1 MSSSLPATTPPAT
14 SPPVTS
20 PPATSPARAGAERR
34 NGQSLGAVLGALSHA
49 LDLTEG
55 QPAGHCLRSAW
66 LAYAVAEE
74 IGLDEGARSDVYFT
88 ALCKDLGCS
97 SNAARIC
104 ELYLADDLAFKRDF
118 KLIDGS
124 LSSALR
130 FVLSHTGTGSQLT
143 ERVGAI
149 VNILRNGGEIARSL
163 IETRCERGADIA
175 ARIGLSESVQD
186 GIRSLDE
193 HWNGAGKAAG
203 LAGEAIPLPSRIAL
217 VAQVADIFHVA
228 RGREAARCE
237 VRARA
242 GTWFE
247 PRLAEA
253 VADLP
258 DDVWS
263 ALASDDIET
272 RVLALPPALRSDRPD
287 EDRLDAIA
295 NAFAQV
301 VDAKSPFTAN
311 HSERVALY
319 ADMIAAELGHGADE
333 RRVLRRAGLLH
344 DLGKLGVSNDILD
357 KNGRPTEDEWATI
370 RMHPVHGERIL
381 SRVDAFKD
389 LAPLALSHHERLD
402 GAGYPNGVAA
412 EALDLPTRILSVA
425 DVFDAL
431 SADRPYRAAMPLTK
445 VLATMRE
452 DVAAAFDG
460 DVFAALERALAKSE
474 LFAGR

>member
-1 MSSSLPATTPPAT
+1 MSAIAIPSAEL
-14 SPPVTS
+14 VG
-20 PPATSPARAGAERR
+20 GAANKR
-34 NGQSLGAVLGALSHA
+34 QSLGAVLGALSHA

-55 QPAGHCLRSAW
+55 QPQGHCLRAAW
-66 LAYAVAEE
+66 IAHAIGAEL
-74 IGLDEGARSDVYFT
+74 GLTGQAADDVYFT

-104 ELYLADDLAFKRDF
+104 ELYLADDLSFKRDF

-143 ERVGAI
+143 ERVSAI

-175 ARIGLSESVQD
+175 ARLGLSQGVQD
-186 GIRSLDE
+186 GIRFLDE
-193 HWNGAGKAAG
+193 HWNGAGKASG
-203 LAGEAIPLPSRIAL
+203 LRGDAIPLPSRIAL
-217 VAQVADIFHVA
+217 LAQVADIFHVA
-228 RGREAARCE
+228 QGREAARRE

-242 GTWFE
+242 DAWFE
-247 PRLAEA
+247 PLL
-253 VADLP
+253 VAAFDELP
-258 DDVWS
+258 DRVWA
-263 ALASDDIET
+263 ALEQPDIEA
-272 RVLALPPALRSDRPD
+272 RVLSLPPALRSDD
-287 EDRLDAIA
+287 LDADRLDAVA

-319 ADMIAAELGHGADE
+319 ADMIASELGHGETE

-357 KNGRPTEDEWATI
+357 KNGRPTDAEWASI
-370 RMHPVHGERIL
+370 RLHPVHGNLIL
-381 SRVDAFKD
+381 ERVDVFRE
-389 LAPLALSHHERLD
+389 LAPFALSHHERLD
-402 GAGYPNGVAA
+402 GNGYPNGVSAV
-412 EALDLPTRILSVA
+412 ALDLPTRILSVA

-431 SADRPYRAAMPLTK
+431 SADRPYRAAMPLQK
-445 VLATMRE
+445 VFAVMRN
-452 DVAAAFDG
+452 DVGCAFDG
-460 DVFAALERALAKSE
+460 DVFRALERAVTKSE
-474 LFAGR
+474 LFDGR

>member
-1 MSSSLPATTPPAT
+1 MTARPTPNAAIAPAP
-14 SPPVTS
+14 
-20 PPATSPARAGAERR
+20 GAYSE
-34 NGQSLGAVLGALSHA
+34 SLGSVLGALSHA

-55 QPAGHCLRSAW
+55 QPEGHCLRSAW
-66 LAYAVAEE
+66 IAHAIGVE
-74 IGLDEGARSDVYFT
+74 IGLAGRAADDVYFT

-104 ELYLADDLAFKRDF
+104 ELYLADDLSFKRDF

-175 ARIGLSESVQD
+175 ARIGLSHDVQD
-186 GIRSLDE
+186 GIRHLDE
-193 HWNGAGKAAG
+193 HWNGGGKASG
-203 LAGEAIPLPSRIAL
+203 LSGDTIPLPSRIAL
-217 VAQVADIFHVA
+217 LAQVADIFNVA
-228 RGREAARCE
+228 QGHEAARRE

-242 GTWFE
+242 NTWFD
-247 PRLAEA
+247 PTLVEA
-253 VADLP
+253 FEALP
-258 DDVWS
+258 GDVWA
-263 ALASDDIET
+263 ALGEPDIEA
-272 RVLALPPALRSDRPD
+272 RVLALPPALHSDELD
-287 EDRLDAIA
+287 ADRLDAIA

-319 ADMIAAELGHGADE
+319 ADMIAAELGMNEVE
-333 RRVLRRAGLLH
+333 RRVLRRGGLLH

-357 KNGRPTEDEWATI
+357 KNGRPTDEEWAAI
-370 RMHPVHGERIL
+370 RLHPVHGHRIL
-381 SRVDAFKD
+381 SRVDAFQE
-389 LAPLALSHHERLD
+389 LAPLACSHHERLD
-402 GAGYPNGVAA
+402 GAGYPNGATAA
-412 EALDLPTRILSVA
+412 ILDLPTRILSVA

-431 SADRPYRAAMPLTK
+431 SADRPYRSAMPLRK
-445 VLATMRE
+445 VFAVMRD
-452 DVAAAFDG
+452 DVGAAFDG
-460 DVFAALERALAKSE
+460 DVFGALERAVAASE
-474 LFAGR
+474 LFEGR